1 MESDLS
7 VAWTR
12 KDAYQHELQM
22 ALDALRRA
30 KRIRFSFKTEESK
43 QKQTEKNERLILS
56 LMQQMRKKNEN
67 NQIQPE
73 VRHTRSRS
81 LSRPPR
87 LPPQIML
94 LQASSMV
101 KPTTQ
106 TTEKKS
112 LNSSSPCPSP
122 VSSSP
127 NSHPPVSH
135 PPIPPPPILYTTSK
149 KRKSRWD
156 IGPVTE
162 VQTIPVQKRR
172 FTRWDR

>member
-30 KRIRFSFKTEESK
+30 KRIRFSFKTEESN
-43 QKQTEKNERLILS
+43 QKQTEKNERLIFS

-67 NQIQPE
+67 NPIQPE
-73 VRHTRSRS
+73 VRSTRSRS
-81 LSRPPR
+81 H
-87 LPPQIML
+87 PPQIML
-94 LQASSMV
+94 LQASNMV

-127 NSHPPVSH
+127 NSHLTVSH
-135 PPIPPPPILYTTSK
+135 PIVSPPPIPPPPILYTTSK